1 MKLLILGALLG
12 LLLVFPQL
20 LAVVA
25 AAVTGLL
32 SKPVLIAVG
41 LGVVARPYLR
51 RPRGWTR

>member
-25 AAVTGLL
+25 AIAAGLL
-32 SKPVLIAVG
+32 SKPVVVAFG
-41 LGVVARPYLR
+41 LGIAARPYMS
-51 RPRGWTR
+51 RPRWLR